1 MNTFLSA
8 AQKSLQEQYLKFVNE
23 VVAPHA
29 ADLDAGKACSKDMLT
44 KLSQA
49 GYLGI
54 TVPKELGGQGGDL
67 LDAVLF
73 VEALAGHSAGLAMA
87 LASHFSVIE
96 VISRYGAEL
105 KTRYLP
111 LLARGEM
118 IGAQAF
124 SEDKAGSD
132 LSGCQ
137 TSFSSSSSSAA
148 DAKLTGTKTWVVNA
162 DMPAL
167 FAVLAKDENG
177 FKVFLVDSQNNA
189 LALSERKSTM
199 GFRSA
204 RFFDVEFKGAKAS
217 AEALSG
223 DGLVIAAAALDLSKV
238 LIAGAALGLMN
249 VGIKLAAE
257 RANSREQFGA
267 PIAKYQG
274 VQWKLA
280 DFSTESAA
288 SQMLTYRA
296 AWSHAAEPEEFRK
309 YAAMAKSYASR
320 SARLHSAEAV
330 QIFGVMGISC
340 DEPLERIYR
349 DAKLTEVLEGT
360 SEVQK
365 VILKEQLGV

>member
-44 KLSQA
+44 KLAQA

-87 LASHFSVIE
+87 LASHYSVVE
-96 VISRYGAEL
+96 AISRYGAEL

-132 LSGCQ
+132 LSACQ
-137 TSFSSSSSSAA
+137 TSFSVSGAGG
-148 DAKLTGTKTWVVNA
+148 DAKITGSKTWVVNA

-177 FKVFLVDSQNNA
+177 FKVFLVDSQNNS
-189 LALSERKSTM
+189 LTLSERKSTM

-204 RFFDVEFKGAKAS
+204 RFFDVEFKGAKVS
-217 AEALSG
+217 AEALGG

-238 LIAGAALGLMN
+238 LVAGAALGLMN
-249 VGIKLAAE
+249 VGIRLAAE
-257 RANSREQFGA
+257 RANNREQFGA

-296 AWSHAAEPEEFRK
+296 AWSHAGEPTEFRK

-330 QIFGVMGISC
+330 QIFGIMGISC